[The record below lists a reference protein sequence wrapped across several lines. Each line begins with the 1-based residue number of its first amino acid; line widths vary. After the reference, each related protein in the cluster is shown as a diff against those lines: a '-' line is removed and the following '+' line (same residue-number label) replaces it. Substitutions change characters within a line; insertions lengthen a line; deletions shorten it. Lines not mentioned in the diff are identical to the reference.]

1 MQLWRMQLHPSD
13 PANAMRYAV
22 ESIAAGFIGLD
33 FAGDVGDLRR
43 ASRDLL
49 PAGQTDYWD
58 FAHRMLKGDKVL
70 VMVHHFPF
78 ALVTVQGDYNFVA
91 SPEPALGVWF
101 RHFRRID
108 RDSTRYYADQIT
120 NAKSWQRITMTD
132 TISILKDTGSRSY
145 QLIEGWA

>member
-1 MQLWRMQLHPSD
+1 MQMHPSD

-43 ASRDLL
+43 VQRESL
-49 PAGQTDYWD
+49 PPGQTDYHD
-58 FAHRMLKGDKVL
+58 FANRMQRGDRVL

-78 ALVTVQGDYNFVA
+78 AVVSVAGDYNYVA
-91 SPEPALGVWF
+91 TPEPELGVWF

-108 RDSTRYYADQIT
+108 KGATRYYADRIT
-120 NAKSWQRITMTD
+120 NAKAWQPITMTD
-132 TISILKDTGSRSY
+132 TISILKDPTGQTY
-145 QLIEGWA
+145 QLIEGWS